1 MVMKTNVKYEIGKED
16 LHIGSEF
23 MCVKCGSGLMEVG
36 KKYTILNLYR
46 SDRIAEIGDILA
58 DGQNIHDVITIGL
71 EHYAY
76 NYSAIEFM
84 FEFCIES
91 KAEDALVCLNK
102 LSKKDIFMLKMSG
115 SLDY

>member
-1 MVMKTNVKYEIGKED
+1 MKTNVKYEIGKED
-16 LHIGSEF
+16 LYIGSEF

-36 KKYTILNLYR
+36 KNYTIQSVYP
-46 SDRIAEIGDILA
+46 SDRITELGDILA
-58 DGQNIHDVITIGL
+58 DGQNIHDVITVHL

-91 KAEDALVCLNK
+91 KAEDTLVCLNK
-102 LSKKDIFMLKMSG
+102 LSKEDIFMIKMGG